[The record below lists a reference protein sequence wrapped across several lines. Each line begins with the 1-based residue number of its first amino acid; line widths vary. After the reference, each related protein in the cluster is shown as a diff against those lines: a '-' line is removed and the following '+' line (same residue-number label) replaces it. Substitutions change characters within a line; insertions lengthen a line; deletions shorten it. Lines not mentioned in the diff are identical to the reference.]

1 MIYAKEASEITK
13 KNSNNNDH
21 KTVIKKVLPAISTQI
36 TVAAQH
42 GCNEAVITAKD
53 INRIVGFVMMTKQ
66 EQMNVIKEEVESYG
80 YEVWIT
86 PSYSSI
92 HFKW

>member
-1 MIYAKEASEITK
+1 MIYAKEAHEITK
-13 KNSNNNDH
+13 RNTNNNDRE
-21 KTVIKKVLPAISTQI
+21 TVLKKVLPALSIQI
-36 TVAAQH
+36 TAAAQH
-42 GCNEAVITAKD
+42 GCSEAILTAKA
-53 INRIVGFVMMTKQ
+53 INKIVGFVMMTKQ
-66 EQMNVIKEEVESYG
+66 EQMDTIKEEVQSYG